1 MAIVRSTRAKGF
13 GSVAFFKEQIM
24 RFLAMLMP
32 VLTSFAGKILA
43 ALGITA
49 ITYVGFDVL
58 VKKFKS
64 LIVSHVGAMATEW
77 LGLFNLVGGG
87 EVLNIIF
94 AAMAFSVSF
103 QALSKL
109 GTSLGAKK

>member
-1 MAIVRSTRAKGF
+1 
-13 GSVAFFKEQIM
+13 M

-58 VKKFKS
+58 INKFKS
-64 LIVSHVGAMATEW
+64 LIVSHVGAMAAEW

-94 AAMAFSVSF
+94 GAMAFSVSY
-103 QALSKL
+103 QLLSRL